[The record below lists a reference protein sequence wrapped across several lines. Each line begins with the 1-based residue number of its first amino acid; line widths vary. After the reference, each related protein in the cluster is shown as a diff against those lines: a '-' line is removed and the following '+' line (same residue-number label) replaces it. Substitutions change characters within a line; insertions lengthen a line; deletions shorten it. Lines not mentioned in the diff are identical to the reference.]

1 MFCFVLSLI
10 ATSQATLGIGR
21 FSKVTSVLLAR
32 VSSFSLPTYPICP
45 GVNLMSTWLTVVL
58 SKFVKR
64 STASRVVLDFILVL
78 SRAIIKFAAWLSQFL
93 FLISANIRWD
103 ADLPTAKLQL
113 ETQSHCCQNEC
124 LLRLCHYD

>member
-1 MFCFVLSLI
+1 M
-10 ATSQATLGIGR
+10 LG
-21 FSKVTSVLLAR
+21 
-32 VSSFSLPTYPICP
+32 YP
-45 GVNLMSTWLTVVL
+45 VYLMSTWLTVVL
-58 SKFVKR
+58 SQFVKR

-103 ADLPTAKLQL
+103 ADLPTAKLHL